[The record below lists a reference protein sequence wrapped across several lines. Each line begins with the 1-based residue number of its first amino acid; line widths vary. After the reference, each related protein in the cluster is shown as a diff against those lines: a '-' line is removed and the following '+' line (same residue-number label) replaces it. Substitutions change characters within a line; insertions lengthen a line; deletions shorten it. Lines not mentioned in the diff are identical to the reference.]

1 MAADINVV
9 MQTANALVTLG
20 CGVTLLYLVSQGKLE
35 RHPFYYGWSI
45 GFLLYGTQIF
55 LRLFSTSIY
64 VQILMFFAFIIFFP
78 YSLWVLRPQKSI
90 IFLLPLILLF
100 GVSFAGVSYY
110 FGTEINNLSWI
121 IAAIFFYLPVAI
133 IITVHRKFFGS
144 CVDKLIIG
152 WFSLFLVNFLFPMGG
167 WVADTLAIFGKIILL
182 AGIMSYDFAILTLKV
197 RSGLATS
204 ISSPLA
210 GYAES
215 GQLELVILKPGEEP
229 PLRTISRWIKHRVN
243 ENIKQKIDTSLLILQ
258 DIVPFSIL
266 RSIAWVKPE
275 MVHVFMFSHN
285 IPVNPEFTTLKYGI
299 TEIGATITEIAKRKS
314 RPERRQEIILV
325 DLSILIHTFGANE
338 VYNLLLNKM
347 GTLRSNG
354 TSLVAPFHTQ
364 THEDSV
370 VALFKTISGRITVL

>member
-1 MAADINVV
+1 MIAGINAV
-9 MQTANALVTLG
+9 MQTTNALVTLG
-20 CGVTLLYLVSQGKLE
+20 CGVTLFYLVSQGKLE
-35 RHPFYYGWSI
+35 HHPFYYGWSI

-55 LRLFSTSIY
+55 LRLFSTSVYI
-64 VQILMFFAFIIFFP
+64 QILMFFAFIIFFP

-100 GVSFAGVSYY
+100 GVTFAGVSYY
-110 FGTEINNLSWI
+110 FGTEINNPSWI

-133 IITVHRKFFGS
+133 IIAVHRKFFGS

-152 WFSLFLVNFLFPMGG
+152 WFSLFLANFLFPMGG

-182 AGIMSYDFAILTLKV
+182 VGIMSYDFAILTVKI

-210 GYAES
+210 GYTER
-215 GQLELVILKPGEEP
+215 GQLELVIPKPSEEP
-229 PLRTISRWIKHRVN
+229 PLRTISQWIKQRVN
-243 ENIKQKIDTSLLILQ
+243 ENIKQKTDTSLLILQ
-258 DIVPFSIL
+258 DIIPSSIL
-266 RSIAWVKPE
+266 RSIAWAKPE

-299 TEIGATITEIAKRKS
+299 TEIGATITEIVKRKS
-314 RPERRQEIILV
+314 RPECRQEIILV

-347 GTLRSNG
+347 GMLRSNG
-354 TSLVAPFHTQ
+354 ISLVAPFHTQ
-364 THEDSV
+364 THEERV
-370 VALFKTISGRITVL
+370 VALFKTLASTIVQL